1 MQAYNKSNEQ
11 VQEVRIIDTTIKRS
25 FKIVLDSQSAASFT
39 GAQFNATFTVD
50 LKQVVREA
58 WRLKKAYNMTFNFVS
73 SGLAT
78 TAELPPS
85 VYTLHIDF
93 GKGQNIYRYN
103 NIKVPSG
110 IVRLSNL
117 ASATAG
123 ISTVFFNSSDT
134 DNAPVLIDN
143 LLDITTVTLNLIDT
157 ASNSTFNSAGNATV
171 NANTKYV
178 CILTLTEA

>member
-25 FKIVLDSQSAASFT
+25 FKIVLDTNTLSGVPYT
-39 GAQFNATFTVD
+39 GTQFNATFTVD

-58 WRLKKAYNMTFNFVS
+58 WRLKKSYYMTFNFVS
-73 SGLAT
+73 SGLASV
-78 TAELPPS
+78 ADIPPS

-157 ASNSTFNSAGNATV
+157 AANATFTL
-171 NANTKYV
+171 NTANTKYV